1 MKWAWSEVQMAQLTV
16 AACIR
21 VQLQNMKDK
30 SRGATQTCT
39 AKSNRRSLRSGCA
52 GIVKVSEF
60 SSQIP
65 LLQTTGRNKL
75 QCRGTIRNVF
85 EVQTK
90 AFRKLPLTFLKNSLF
105 LLKVYIPL
113 LTFLY
118 LRLLTLSLHQAVRCP
133 LYNYHF
139 GC

>member
-1 MKWAWSEVQMAQLTV
+1 MAQLTV

-30 SRGATQTCT
+30 SRGGTQTCT
-39 AKSNRRSLRSGCA
+39 AKSNKRSLRSGCA

-85 EVQTK
+85 EVWIK
-90 AFRKLPLTFLKNSLF
+90 AFLKIISHFLRKSFFFTESPHTTQLLTYVYLRYPKKLPSHYAYCPFYSILALKHCIHS
-105 LLKVYIPL
+105 
-113 LTFLY
+113 
-118 LRLLTLSLHQAVRCP
+118 C
-133 LYNYHF
+133 
-139 GC
+139 